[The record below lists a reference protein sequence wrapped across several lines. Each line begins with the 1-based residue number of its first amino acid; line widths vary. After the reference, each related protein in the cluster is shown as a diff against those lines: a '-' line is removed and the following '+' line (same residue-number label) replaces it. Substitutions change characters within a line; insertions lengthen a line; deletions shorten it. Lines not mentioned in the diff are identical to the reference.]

1 MMIKYWL
8 TFDFIPEI
16 DNVSCKSISIDLVD
30 TRHIFSYMI
39 LQIRSFGPND
49 EILYCMFDLFLSSV
63 HCSKCWIFVKMYKS
77 LQLLLYILMLRRDS
91 CIFLE
96 DTKSIFELTIELFE
110 MKYFESNVNAADKVI
125 SKIPK
130 VTKVVCI

>member
-1 MMIKYWL
+1 MLIRYQL
-8 TFDFIPEI
+8 TFDYIPEI
-16 DNVSCKSISIDLVD
+16 DNVSCKSISTDLVD

-63 HCSKCWIFVKMYKS
+63 HCSKCWIFVKIYKS
-77 LQLLLYILMLRRDS
+77 LQLLLYILMLKRDS

-96 DTKSIFELTIELFE
+96 DTKTFLNLQLNFINGILFTFVSNDSIQ
-110 MKYFESNVNAADKVI
+110 
-125 SKIPK
+125 IP
-130 VTKVVCI
+130 C

>member
-1 MMIKYWL
+1 MY
-8 TFDFIPEI
+8 
-16 DNVSCKSISIDLVD
+16 NVPCKSLSSDSVD

-63 HCSKCWIFVKMYKS
+63 HCSKCWIFVKIYKS

-91 CIFLE
+91 CISWRY
-96 DTKSIFELTIELFE
+96 KNIFELTIELFKMECFTFIFLE
-110 MKYFESNVNAADKVI
+110 MNLFKFLPENTTRIYYVYLKSHI
-125 SKIPK
+125 LYLI
-130 VTKVVCI
+130 